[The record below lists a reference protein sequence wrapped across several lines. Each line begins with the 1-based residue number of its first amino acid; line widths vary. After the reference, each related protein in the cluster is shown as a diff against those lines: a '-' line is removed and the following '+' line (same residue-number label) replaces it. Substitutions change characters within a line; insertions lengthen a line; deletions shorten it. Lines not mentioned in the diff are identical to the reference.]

1 MGSLARKVKLSEGAK
16 PGIPNLEIY
25 KIDTESAQMTIL
37 VSIEELLSRKAL
49 KQFALYIYL
58 QEHPAELHLR
68 IIGFEIE
75 YKEKH
80 LDWDLAYHQ
89 YFLKSELL
97 NFSFAGPEG
106 FLFCE

>member
-1 MGSLARKVKLSEGAK
+1 MPFLK
-16 PGIPNLEIY
+16 EI
-25 KIDTESAQMTIL
+25 E
-37 VSIEELLSRKAL
+37 R
-49 KQFALYIYL
+49 IYFL

-97 NFSFAGPEG
+97 NFYSIAGL
-106 FLFCE
+106 LFDKRFDGVKEA